1 MATAAVAMGAPPT
14 RACASSADKGD
25 TGRNTAPMSP
35 EAVAVAVVVA
45 VAVAVGTTP
54 RHREEGGPARLV
66 TAASSRA
73 TTLTPAPTGQGHL
86 TAVIVVEVGIHGGGA
101 NRM

>member
-1 MATAAVAMGAPPT
+1 MGAPPT
-14 RACASSADKGD
+14 RACASSADKED
-25 TGRNTAPMSP
+25 TGRNTALMSLP
-35 EAVAVAVVVA
+35 EAVAVVVA